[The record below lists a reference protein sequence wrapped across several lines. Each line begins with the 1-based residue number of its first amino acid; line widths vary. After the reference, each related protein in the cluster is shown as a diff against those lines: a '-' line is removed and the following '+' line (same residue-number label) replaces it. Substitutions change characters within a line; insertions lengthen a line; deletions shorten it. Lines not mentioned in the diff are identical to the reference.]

1 MCITYI
7 LYKYI
12 DTYVCT
18 YLSRINWRNM
28 RYIDKSDKGRKA
40 FSVCRIRFT
49 LHARCVVQIKI
60 ANASTF
66 KYALI

>member
-1 MCITYI
+1 M
-7 LYKYI
+7 L
-12 DTYVCT
+12 
-18 YLSRINWRNM
+18 NWRNM

-40 FSVCRIRFT
+40 FPVCRIHFT
-49 LHARCVVQIKI
+49 LHARCMVQIKI